1 MNYITAQEQVNN
13 NNCEFTET
21 NKKKTLNEIYEELKQ
36 DADIEDCEQSLWDM
50 AQKIYDKQKT
60 TEILDI
66 YNKKYDYDDMKIAI
80 CIKDFYNYFEEKLK
94 EYYEE
99 FLDFEDLIT
108 LAVEIKNNWQIDYDN
123 GALTQNEI
131 GYIQEYAF
139 RYLKEKYNIED

>member
-13 NNCEFTET
+13 NDCECEFTET
-21 NKKKTLNEIYEELKQ
+21 SKKV
-36 DADIEDCEQSLWDM
+36 
-50 AQKIYDKQKT
+50 

-80 CIKDFYNYFEEKLK
+80 CIGKFYNENQCNRNLTETEDF
-94 EYYEE
+94 
-99 FLDFEDLIT
+99 DTFEDIIT

-139 RYLKEKYNIED
+139 RYLKEKYNIGGD

>member
-1 MNYITAQEQVNN
+1 MD
-13 NNCEFTET
+13 
-21 NKKKTLNEIYEELKQ
+21 NKV
-36 DADIEDCEQSLWDM
+36 
-50 AQKIYDKQKT
+50 
-60 TEILDI
+60 LDI
-66 YNKKYDYDDMKIAI
+66 YDRKYDYDDMKIAI

-108 LAVEIKNNWQIDYDN
+108 LAVEIKNNWQIDFDN

>member
-1 MNYITAQEQVNN
+1 ME
-13 NNCEFTET
+13 
-21 NKKKTLNEIYEELKQ
+21 TLNEIYEKLKQ
-36 DADIEDCEQSLWDM
+36 IADAEDCEQSLWNM
-50 AQKIYDKQKT
+50 AEKIYKRQNK
-60 TEILDI
+60 IKDI
-66 YNKKYDYDDMKIAI
+66 YDKKYDYDDMKIAI